1 MCYSRRAV
9 SWGMRRQVIHEYRGG
24 DPGGPVAPCRGR
36 PDHVNERRGSMTDT
50 DPKDESNEEH
60 MEDGDL
66 EDIAGGAQ
74 EPCAPAPGELRPE
87 RTIL

>member
-1 MCYSRRAV
+1 
-9 SWGMRRQVIHEYRGG
+9 
-24 DPGGPVAPCRGR
+24 
-36 PDHVNERRGSMTDT
+36 MTDT
-50 DPKDESNEEH
+50 DPKDELNEEH